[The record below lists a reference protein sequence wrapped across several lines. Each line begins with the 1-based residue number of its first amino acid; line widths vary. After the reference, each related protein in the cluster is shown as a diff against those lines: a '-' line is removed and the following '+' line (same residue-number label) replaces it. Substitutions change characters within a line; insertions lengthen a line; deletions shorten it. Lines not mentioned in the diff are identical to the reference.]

1 MGIRLARIAGP
12 TAVLVAVVLATVAG
26 LAVPAAADQRPG
38 FYLDLGASVSLGLQP
53 TGSVPREAPTP
64 NGYADD
70 LVAQQAD
77 QGDPLH
83 LVHMG
88 CPGETT
94 ASMIEGDGRCYQPPD
109 SQLSDAVAFLRDHFD
124 ERGLVTIDVGFDNI
138 ARCLAQ
144 RDVDEECVQ
153 DGLDLVA
160 VQLPQII
167 DALRDAAGPDIR
179 FIGVGAYD
187 PYLADGIDPSDQAF
201 ALASQDVIARLNSA
215 LSDGF
220 GDAGVP
226 VADIATAFSGQNER
240 AAASGA
246 ESLASLA
253 QRTCELTWMCAAR
266 PFGPNIHPNDQG
278 YLTIA
283 SAIEAKLPHD
293 GW

>member
-1 MGIRLARIAGP
+1 MRIQLARIAGP
-12 TAVLVAVVLATVAG
+12 TAVLVAVVLATVGG
-26 LAVPAAADQRPG
+26 LAAPAAADQRPG

-53 TGSVPREAPTP
+53 TGSVPREAPSP

-70 LVAQQAD
+70 LVTQQAA

-83 LVHMG
+83 LVHLG

-94 ASMIEGDGRCYQPPD
+94 ASMIEGDGRCYRPPD
-109 SQLSDAVAFLRDHFD
+109 SQLSEAVDFLRDHVD

-138 ARCLAQ
+138 DRCLAH
-144 RDVDEECVQ
+144 RDVDGACVEN
-153 DGLDLVA
+153 GLDLVA
-160 VQLPQII
+160 LQLPQII

-187 PYLADGIDPSDQAF
+187 PYLADGIDPSHQAF
-201 ALASQDVIARLNSA
+201 ASASQDVIARLNAA

-226 VADIATAFSGQNER
+226 MADIATAFSGEDDG
-240 AAASGA
+240 AAASGTQTPV
-246 ESLASLA
+246 SMA